1 MSLHIVELGP
11 IPPPEGGVSRHIAA
25 LRDVSTAN
33 GHQCT
38 LISTTW
44 VAPEDRQE
52 GNLYPQSPIELVSIL
67 RESDA
72 EIFHLHVGGEISLRV
87 LALALAVAKTA
98 KHSVLT
104 MHSGGFPEA
113 IAQASIFRRKFTAS
127 ILKKFDRVIAVTDE
141 IGDAIR
147 ELGVGTD
154 ALETI
159 PPYALRPPDPNV
171 RIEKELEDFIA
182 EHSPLIVAIGS
193 LETEYAP
200 LEQIAALKSLVGEF
214 PKLGF
219 VIAGEGEMRETVVNT
234 LAEAGLNEHVHLPG
248 NLDHDRCLHLLA
260 KADVSLR
267 TTRFDGDAISV
278 RESLFLGTPV
288 LATRVGTRP
297 DGVHF
302 IEELSPTAIANGI
315 QAVLALPRKEKRISQ
330 PDQSQIERVVELYER
345 VIGSRKG

>member
-1 MSLHIVELGP
+1 MSLRIVELGP

-25 LRDVSTAN
+25 LRDISAAR

-38 LISTTW
+38 LISTTR
-44 VAPEDRQE
+44 VAPESRQD
-52 GNLYPQSPIELVSIL
+52 GNLYPQSPVELVTIL

-113 IAQASIFRRKFTAS
+113 IGQASIFRRKFTAS

-141 IGDAIR
+141 IAAAIR
-147 ELGVGTD
+147 DLGVTAD
-154 ALETI
+154 AVETI
-159 PPYALRPPDPNV
+159 PPYALHLPDQNV
-171 RIEKELEDFIA
+171 RLAKELDDFIGA
-182 EHSPLIVAIGS
+182 HSPLIVAVGG

-200 LEQIAALKSLVGEF
+200 LEQIDAVKILIEDL
-214 PKLGF
+214 PNLGL
-219 VIAGEGEMRETVVNT
+219 VIAGEGGMREAVVKAAT
-234 LAEAGLNEHVHLPG
+234 DAGLNENVHLPG
-248 NLDHDRCLHLLA
+248 NLDHGECLHLLQ
-260 KADVSLR
+260 KADISLR

-288 LATRVGTRP
+288 LATRAGTRP
-297 DGVHF
+297 DGVQF
-302 IEELSPTAIANGI
+302 IEELSPAAIAAGI
-315 QAVLALPRKEKRISQ
+315 RKTLALPRREKGGVQ
-330 PDQSQIERVVELYER
+330 DDLSQIERVVELYER
-345 VIGSRKG
+345 IIGL